1 MSLRLLNNLI
11 KFVKSEKEISCI
23 QNQKLV
29 TRDQNNFEILK
40 KCAFKKNELINE
52 NVRVFSIDFPQK
64 DDKLEDHDEGIQ
76 FLKYFE

>member
-1 MSLRLLNNLI
+1 
-11 KFVKSEKEISCI
+11 
-23 QNQKLV
+23 V